1 MMKKVSILLITLIA
15 AIAFGTVV
23 PAACFARLTYVT
35 VESEGSGS
43 SSKAAVYDAITQ
55 ALGKVN
61 GMQIASQ
68 TTHAIAE
75 ASVETNEDDA
85 YFASEAF
92 GQQIQSATKG
102 TIKKYNVLSLDQNP
116 DMNDL
121 WFAKIEV
128 TIAKY
133 KVSKQAQRLRM
144 ALVPFRINP
153 HVSSSK
159 KAAKFE
165 QLFAQAMVSYLTQT
179 RKFAILDR
187 EFMKEQNLELD
198 LIQGANF
205 SVDEMSRLGNK
216 LGTDYMIVGTV
227 DDVIDKR
234 WTQTMKT
241 TGKKFAMQ
249 KFGAQISF
257 RIIDVATGQ
266 VKFSDLYN
274 NAHTSQGS
282 SADYMAFA
290 RKAADSVGQKI
301 VNAIYPIVVAS
312 VRGKTVYLAQ
322 GGNTLKAGQKM
333 ELIQYG
339 ESIVDPYT
347 KESLGAEEIQ
357 IGIVKVTR
365 VQAKTAQARIISS
378 SIDLAAEF
386 SPKSFIVRPIKEKK
400 QSAAQHQAQV
410 KKALKKDFEELG
422 KSSDDDW

>member
-1 MMKKVSILLITLIA
+1 MIKKVPILLITLVATIV
-15 AIAFGTVV
+15 FGTAA
-23 PAACFARLTYVT
+23 PTACFARLTYVT

-61 GMQIASQ
+61 GMQIATQ

-153 HVSSSK
+153 QVSSSK
-159 KAAKFE
+159 KAVKFE
-165 QLFAQAMVSYLTQT
+165 KLFAQALVSYLTQT

-205 SVDEMSRLGNK
+205 SLDEMSRLGNK
-216 LGTDYMIVGTV
+216 LGTDYMIVGAV

-241 TGKKFAMQ
+241 TGKKFAMH
-249 KFGAQISF
+249 KFGTQISF

-266 VKFSDLYN
+266 VKFSDMYN
-274 NAHTSQGS
+274 QGRKSQGKE
-282 SADYMAFA
+282 ADYMVFA

-301 VNAIYPIVVAS
+301 INAIYPVVVSS
-312 VRGKTVYLAQ
+312 VRGKKVYLAQ
-322 GGNTLKAGQKM
+322 GGDTLKVGQKM
-333 ELIQYG
+333 ELIKYG
-339 ESIVDPYT
+339 EPVLDPYT
-347 KESLGAEEIQ
+347 NESLGKEEIQ
-357 IGIVKVTR
+357 IGMVQVTT
-365 VQAKTAQARIISS
+365 VQAKLAQAKIITS

-386 SPKSFIVRPIKEKK
+386 SPKSFIVRPIKGKT
-400 QSAAQHQAQV
+400 QSIAKRQAKV
-410 KKALKKDFEELG
+410 KKALKKDFEEFE
-422 KSSDDDW
+422 KNNDDDW

>member
-1 MMKKVSILLITLIA
+1 MKNLNLFRIALIMAFVIA
-15 AIAFGTVV
+15 M
-23 PAACFARLTYVT
+23 AAPNECFARLTYVT

-43 SSKAAVYDAITQ
+43 SAKAAVYDAITQ
-55 ALGKVN
+55 AIGQVN

-68 TTHAIAE
+68 TTYAIAE
-75 ASVETNEDDA
+75 ASVETNEDKA

-92 GQQIQSATKG
+92 SEQIQSATKG
-102 TIKKYNVLSLDQNP
+102 TIKNYNVLSLDQKPNE
-116 DMNDL
+116 DNI
-121 WFAKIEV
+121 WFASIEV

-165 QLFAQAMVSYLTQT
+165 QLFAQALVSYLTQT

-187 EFMKEQNLELD
+187 EFMKEQNMELN
-198 LIQGANF
+198 LIQGRDF
-205 SVDEMSRLGNK
+205 PVEEMARLGNK

-234 WTQTMKT
+234 WIQTMKT
-241 TGKKFAMQ
+241 TGKKFAMH

-266 VKFSDLYN
+266 VKFSDMYN
-274 NAHTSQGS
+274 QARKSQGKG
-282 SADYMAFA
+282 ADYMAFA

-301 VNAIYPIVVAS
+301 INAIYPIVVSS
-312 VRGKTVYLAQ
+312 VRGKTVHLAQ

-333 ELIQYG
+333 ELVKYG
-339 ESIVDPYT
+339 EAIIDPYT
-347 KESLGAEEIQ
+347 NESLGKEEIPV
-357 IGIVKVTR
+357 GIVRVTN
-365 VQAKTAQARIISS
+365 VQAKMAQAKIIKC
-378 SIDLAAEF
+378 SINLAAEF
-386 SPKSFIVRPIKEKK
+386 SPKNFIVRPIKAQA
-400 QSAAQHQAQV
+400 QSAAKHQAKV
-410 KKALKKDFEELG
+410 KKALKKDFENFE
-422 KSSDDDW
+422 KSSEDDW

>member
-1 MMKKVSILLITLIA
+1 MMKKFSALSLAFILIIA
-15 AIAFGTVV
+15 MFTVV
-23 PAACFARLTYVT
+23 PGECFARLTYVT

-55 ALGKVN
+55 AIGRVN
-61 GMQIASQ
+61 GMQLASQ

-75 ASVETNEDDA
+75 ASVETNEDEA

-92 GQQIQSATKG
+92 SQQIQSATKG
-102 TIKKYNVLSLDQNP
+102 TIKNYNVLSLDQNP
-116 DMNDL
+116 DISNL

-165 QLFAQAMVSYLTQT
+165 QLFAQALVSYLTQT

-187 EFMKEQNLELD
+187 EFMKEQNMELN
-198 LIQGANF
+198 LIQGRDF
-205 SVDEMSRLGNK
+205 PVEEMARLGNK

-241 TGKKFAMQ
+241 TGKKFAMH

-266 VKFSDLYN
+266 VKFSDMYN
-274 NAHTSQGS
+274 QARKSQGKG
-282 SADYMAFA
+282 ADYMAFA

-301 VNAIYPIVVAS
+301 INAIYPI
-312 VRGKTVYLAQ
+312 Q

-333 ELIQYG
+333 ELIKYG
-339 ESIVDPYT
+339 EAIIDPYT
-347 KESLGAEEIQ
+347 NESLGKEEIPV
-357 IGIVKVTR
+357 GIVRVTS
-365 VQAKTAQARIISS
+365 VQAKMAQAKIIKS
-378 SIDLAAEF
+378 SINLAAEF
-386 SPKSFIVRPIKEKK
+386 SPKSFIVRPIKEQT
-400 QSAAQHQAQV
+400 QSVAKRQAKV
-410 KKALKKDFEELG
+410 KKALKKDFEEFE
-422 KSSDDDW
+422 KSNDDDW